1 MIATD
6 TNLLVRIII
15 DDPGQPEQVAI
26 ARRIAKQAKQVF
38 VPQIVIIELVWVLQ
52 SAYKLDKGAIV
63 VALEHLLHNSA
74 FELQAE
80 DHFFEALGLFK
91 NNNCDF
97 SDCMIAVE
105 SQAADCTLVTFDK
118 SLSRLSSVKLAT
130 LTLTEHLYP

>member
-6 TNLLVRIII
+6 TNLLVRILI

-26 ARRIAKQAKQVF
+26 ARTIARQARQVF

-52 SAYKLDKGAIV
+52 SAYKFDKDAIITV
-63 VALEHLLHNSA
+63 LEHLLHNSA

-80 DHFFEALGLFK
+80 DNFFEAMGLFK

-97 SDCMIAVE
+97 SDCMIAIE
-105 SQAADCTLVTFDK
+105 SQFAGCTLTTFDK
-118 SLSRLSSVKLAT
+118 KLSLLPNVRLAT
-130 LTLTEHLYP
+130 